1 MLTVIQSVAIVD
13 RTGALQG
20 AVRDDELDV
29 LDLYA
34 SDLDV
39 SPPDV
44 DVLLVGARE
53 LSGAGLRRIA
63 RWHRLQP
70 AGMTI
75 AHVDGVVPL
84 DRATLRAAGIDHVVR
99 GKLTPAKLRAALAR
113 ADVTLA
119 ELVTAA
125 GRRHGE
131 LFEDEDVEPGSSVE
145 GADEP
150 DSVDELEELCAPDLD
165 NQDLD
170 EQQAYAAD
178 EGATEDSD
186 VDAEAP
192 RAKLLTVA
200 SATGGCGKTFFATN
214 VASLFARAGAK
225 VLLIDLDLQ
234 FGEVAAALQVQHAY
248 SLYDG
253 LYNTSGERLPATAMR
268 EHLDALVH
276 HHSLGF
282 DVLTA
287 PRDPILADFVGA
299 RDAMTLLDAV
309 LPRYDIVIADT
320 PPSLNDVVIA
330 ALDRSDAVSVL
341 ATLDVPSLRNLTA
354 FLDVLRRLNLDD
366 ERIRLVLNK
375 ADRDVGVTT
384 EQANEA
390 FDGRFRTV
398 LPVDRAVSRSVN
410 LGTTVAVHEPRA
422 KVSRALVPAVAAL
435 AAEFGLDKTAIT
447 PEPVARRTAPTRSF
461 GAMFRRLLSGGSA

>member
-1 MLTVIQSVAIVD
+1 MLAVVRSVAVVD
-13 RTGALQG
+13 RTGELQYALRG
-20 AVRDDELDV
+20 CDVDV
-29 LDLYA
+29 LDLRA
-34 SDLDV
+34 GDLDV
-39 SPPDV
+39 EPPDV

-53 LSGAGLRRIA
+53 FSGAGLRRIA

-70 AGMTI
+70 AGVVV
-75 AHVDGVVPL
+75 AHLDSMLPI
-84 DRATLRAAGIDHVVR
+84 DRATLRAAGVEHVVR
-99 GKLTPAKLRAALAR
+99 GRLTPAKLRTALLH
-113 ADVTLA
+113 ADVALA

-131 LFEDEDVEPGSSVE
+131 LFEDEWTEADSSVE

-150 DSVDELEELCAPDLD
+150 DSVDELEELYNEQPYDADD
-165 NQDLD
+165 IASDATD
-170 EQQAYAAD
+170 E
-178 EGATEDSD
+178 
-186 VDAEAP
+186 DAEAP

-253 LYNTSGERLPATAMR
+253 LYNTSGERLPVTAMR

-384 EQANEA
+384 EQANDA
-390 FDGRFRTV
+390 FDGRFGTV

-422 KVSRALVPAVAAL
+422 KVSRALVPAVATL
-435 AAEFGLDKTAIT
+435 AAEFGLDKSAIA